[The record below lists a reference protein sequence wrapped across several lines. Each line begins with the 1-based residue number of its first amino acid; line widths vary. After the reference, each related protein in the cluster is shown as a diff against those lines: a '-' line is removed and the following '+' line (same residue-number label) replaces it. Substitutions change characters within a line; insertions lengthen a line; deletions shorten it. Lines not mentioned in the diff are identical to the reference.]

1 MLGIEAIV
9 GLILIYLHL
18 QKISGRHQIRTSSLL
33 SNHVINMLLEKKH
46 AKNSLFHYLSL
57 KTMTFKQWQKINSFI
72 VDTNNCLNGIF
83 SSFDPL
89 NSKFSPSFRLIDN
102 FPSSFSFHHAIYKD
116 KKSKEVHLCK
126 HLNRFHFYHCSLRC
140 KY

>member
-18 QKISGRHQIRTSSLL
+18 QKISDRHQIRTSSLL

-57 KTMTFKQWQKINSFI
+57 KTITFKQWQKINSFI
-72 VDTNNCLNGIF
+72 VNTNNCLNRIF

-102 FPSSFSFHHAIYKD
+102 FPSSFSF
-116 KKSKEVHLCK
+116 
-126 HLNRFHFYHCSLRC
+126 YHTI
-140 KY
+140 